1 MCEILIRV
9 IILHQK
15 RKKGR
20 KRKEGKREGKRREG
34 KGGEKGKGK
43 REKRKKLR
51 YIATRLKCCGLA
63 LWEFYK
69 FRFSKSNLTYHIFF
83 NIWLEMMC
91 SIRY

>member
-43 REKRKKLR
+43 REKRKEKQARDPYALSHRSWQSER
-51 YIATRLKCCGLA
+51 YSASCHL
-63 LWEFYK
+63 
-69 FRFSKSNLTYHIFF
+69 
-83 NIWLEMMC
+83 
-91 SIRY
+91 